1 MRLIN
6 GQAAERLDLSDRAFQ
21 FGDGV
26 FRTFYQRDGKVPF
39 LQRHLAKLRADALAL
54 GITAPADEVWLADL
68 RQIGSQNATLKL
80 ILTRGETPRG
90 YVYPADLHPNR
101 IVQSA
106 PLPTARLWEAEGA
119 EVRICE
125 TRAGWQPR
133 LAGIKHLNRL
143 ENVLARA
150 EWQDPTLFEGLL
162 LDRDN
167 HVIEGCMCNVLM
179 LENGQLVTPLLDGA
193 GVAGVMRSVV
203 MNAAQQLGWSVAEER
218 ITLPRLLEA
227 QRVWL
232 SNSLIGLVPVGALA
246 GVRWPVHEADA
257 ELYAAIG
264 IINSKESFT
273 L

>member
-26 FRTFYQRDGKVPF
+26 FRTLYQRDGKVPF

-54 GITAPADEVWLADL
+54 GIAAPPDELWLADL
-68 RQIGSQNATLKL
+68 RQVGTADATLKL
-80 ILTRGETPRG
+80 LLTRGETPRG
-90 YVYPADLHPNR
+90 YVYPADLQPNR
-101 IVQSA
+101 VVQVA
-106 PLPTARLWEAEGA
+106 PLAAPRPLAAGGAR
-119 EVRICE
+119 VRVCE
-125 TRAGWQPR
+125 IRAGWQPR

-150 EWQDPTLFEGLL
+150 EWQDPAVFEGLL
-162 LDRDN
+162 LDRDD
-167 HVIEGCMCNVLM
+167 HVIEGCMSNVLM
-179 LENGQLVTPLLDGA
+179 LENGRLITPLLDGA

-203 MNAAQQLGWSVAEER
+203 VSAAQQGWSVAEER
-218 ITLPRLLEA
+218 ITLPRLLAA

-232 SNSLIGLVPVGALA
+232 CNSLIGLVPVGSLA
-246 GVRWPVHEADA
+246 GVNWPVHEADA
-257 ELYAAIG
+257 ALFAAIE
-264 IINSKESFT
+264 IILSKESFT